1 MSWLTMFLPE
11 DEYKQKK
18 LMSFLA
24 EAAVIAFL
32 TTLIGAALIRLTSI
46 PTIGSEKSFL
56 IIAAVLILYPLLRY
70 ILSGVEYGDI
80 FTPQQYKKQIKHI
93 AFRSITFFIL
103 FNLIYAIATEH
114 HGWSTIIQTAGL
126 ALIFMIL
133 LFLIDIS
140 SLTVSYKKNKN
151 LETD

>member
-11 DEYKQKK
+11 DEYKQKR
-18 LMSFLA
+18 LISFLA

-32 TTLIGAALIRLTSI
+32 TTLIGAALTRLTSI
-46 PTIGSEKSFL
+46 PALASEKSFL

-70 ILSGVEYGDI
+70 ILSGIEYADI
-80 FTPQQYKKQIKHI
+80 FTSQQYKKQMKHI
-93 AFRSITFFIL
+93 TFRSIIFFIL
-103 FNLIYAIATEH
+103 FNLIYATATEH
-114 HGWSTIIQTAGL
+114 HGWSTIIQTTGL
-126 ALIFMIL
+126 ALIFMTL